1 MSSEVKVDLLV
12 DIEFLAI
19 EMSLQL
25 FSNSGVV
32 YVTGMVITHS
42 MYTKA

>member
-12 DIEFLAI
+12 DVEFLAI
-19 EMSLQL
+19 DMSLQL
-25 FSNSGVV
+25 LSHSGVV
-32 YVTGMVITHS
+32 YVTGMVIIHS

>member
-1 MSSEVKVDLLV
+1 MSNEVKVDLLV

-19 EMSLQL
+19 DMSLQL
-25 FSNSGVV
+25 LSNSVVV
-32 YVTGMVITHS
+32 YITGMVIIHS

>member
-12 DIEFLAI
+12 DIEFFAI
-19 EMSLQL
+19 DVFPQL
-25 FSNSGVV
+25 LSNSDVV